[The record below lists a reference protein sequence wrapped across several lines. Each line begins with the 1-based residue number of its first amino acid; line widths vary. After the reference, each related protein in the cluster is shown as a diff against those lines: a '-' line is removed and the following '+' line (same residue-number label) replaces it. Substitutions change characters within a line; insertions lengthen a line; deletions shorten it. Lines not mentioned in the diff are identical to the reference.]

1 MTWTHRTDGGRHAP
15 SRRSWSRS
23 AFTLSLLAV
32 LALTAT
38 ACGGG
43 GGGPTVDP
51 NAPQNLAYDAPT
63 YTVRTDD
70 PVTPNTPSWTGGTP
84 TTFSCVPDLP
94 DGLVINATS
103 GVISGTPTAATPSQ
117 VHTVTASNESGQDAV
132 NITIEV
138 LWSEPKSI
146 LPKANL
152 SDDDIRHFLDRT
164 HFGFSDAHYALI
176 QAQGMPT
183 YVSAM
188 TSLPTQ
194 TQVETDA
201 RNNYLVDDNDP
212 TGMFPSHQDLINW
225 WAYMQVVNPN
235 PFQEVVAL
243 HWHDHFATSSS
254 VLEGGNLYYMIGHVD
269 LLRQMGT
276 GNLRT
281 FLTALARDW
290 AMLEWLDGV
299 ENNGAEG
306 QQPNENFG
314 REWFELFCL
323 GVDNGYTQ
331 TDIVEA
337 ARAFTGYRSRF
348 NNGTGQSYIEFSAA
362 RHDGGSKTVLGVVIP
377 AQDTTDDYDAMTD
390 LTLAL
395 QDPVSGHSRCARW
408 IVRSIIRRFAMNN
421 PPDELINQLAGVL
434 ETSGWELKPV
444 FDTLFLSEAFYSAQA
459 KAGFVKTPI
468 EHLTG
473 FQRSTQLYGDPNQVT
488 RRAVLLGNTATQPPT
503 VDGWP
508 EDEGWLSAQALVDR
522 ANVIKYL
529 IRDAKTIQDSLG
541 IDVADL
547 LPPGLPTSLEVVD
560 SLALRLHLDLTTS
573 ERDQLATY
581 LDTDRQGNGT
591 IISSP
596 FDASNPTHID
606 QRVRG
611 LLYMMALHPTYLT
624 R

>member
-1 MTWTHRTDGGRHAP
+1 MSWTNRTHGWRHAP
-15 SRRSWSRS
+15 SRRSW
-23 AFTLSLLAV
+23 TISLF
-32 LALTAT
+32 ALFVFASS

-43 GGGPTVDP
+43 GAPPVDP
-51 NAPQNLAYDAPT
+51 NVPQDLAYDAPS

-70 PVTPNTPSWTGGTP
+70 PVTPNTPTWTGGTP
-84 TTFSCVPDLP
+84 TSFSCVPDLP
-94 DGLVINATS
+94 AGLVINPTS
-103 GVISGTPTAATPSQ
+103 GIISGTPTEATPSQ
-117 VHTVTASNESGQDAV
+117 VHTITASNESGQDTA

-138 LWSEPKSI
+138 LWAEAKSI

-152 SDDDIRHFLDRT
+152 TDDDIRHFLDRT
-164 HFGFSDAHYALI
+164 HFGFSDGHYAQI
-176 QAQGMPT
+176 QTQGMSA
-183 YVSAM
+183 YVGAM
-188 TSLPTQ
+188 TALPPQ
-194 TQVETDA
+194 TQMETDA
-201 RNNYLVDDNDP
+201 RNTYLVDDDDP
-212 TGMFPSHQDLINW
+212 NAMFPSHQDLINW

-235 PFQEVVAL
+235 PFQEVVGL
-243 HWHDHFATSSS
+243 HWHDHFATSSE
-254 VLEGGNLYYMIGHVD
+254 VLEGSNVYYMIGHVN
-269 LLRQMGT
+269 LLRHMGT

-281 FLTALARDW
+281 FLTAIARDW

-299 ENNGAEG
+299 RNNGADG
-306 QQPNENFG
+306 QEPNENFG

-337 ARAFTGYRSRF
+337 ARAFTGYRARY
-348 NNGTGQSYIEFSAA
+348 NNTTGQSYVEFSAA
-362 RHDGGSKTVLGVVIP
+362 RHDGGSKTVLGVTIP
-377 AQDTTDDYDAMTD
+377 AQDTTDDYQAMTD

-408 IVRSIIRRFAMNN
+408 IVRSIVRRFAMHD
-421 PPDELINQLAGVL
+421 PSEELINQLAGVL
-434 ETSGWELKPV
+434 EGAGWELKPV

-459 KAGFVKTPI
+459 KEGFVKSPI
-468 EHLTG
+468 EHLVG

-522 ANVIKYL
+522 ANVVKYL
-529 IRDAKTIQDSLG
+529 IRDAKTIQDGLN

-560 SLALRLHLDLTTS
+560 SLALRLHLDLTTA
-573 ERDQLATY
+573 ERNELATY
-581 LDTDRQGNGT
+581 LDTDRLGNGT
-591 IISSP
+591 IVSSP
-596 FDASNPTHID
+596 FDANNSTHID

-611 LLYMMALHPTYLT
+611 LLYMMALHPTYMT